1 MRATKKENDSG
12 PKFGEEKVFI
22 KSDDEEMETEGDKK
36 GRGETQEAKKLN
48 CRKKNGGKGTDKGG
62 QERITIV
69 AKR

>member
-1 MRATKKENDSG
+1 MRGTKKENDSG

-48 CRKKNGGKGTDKGG
+48 CRKTGEKEQIKVDKT
-62 QERITIV
+62 E
-69 AKR
+69 